1 MMVMM
6 MEGDEFER
14 RSNGLVQAVIDMYG
28 AKMVGGGRAGSV
40 KNAHMD
46 LSEKRS
52 SRATKLHWARKN
64 MNGIDETR
72 RASETIKAKA
82 KMELLEAKKTVKDLA
97 FKIEES
103 NLKTRHKV
111 QVLDAE
117 KKGRDRWA
125 MEGSRME
132 SDHRY
137 TEVIRELESAKQEL
151 SKLQHNVAEAIGEKS
166 RAEKEMSAAI
176 ARTQSCSGLLRDLSK
191 EVEEANEE
199 HVLVE
204 LAMMEA
210 TKELAEI
217 EAQRKQE
224 HRNFSVSMEDKRKQ
238 MNILR
243 AGIQHV
249 GELEIALEATNSE
262 MEVVQNKL
270 NFIKEK
276 EKISDTTTSNAS
288 DEGNET
294 SIELNAVLG
303 ELKARK
309 TELEL
314 LKQEGLQ
321 SMISVDA
328 AMNELE
334 LTVEEISRV
343 KSQESKQ
350 EKVFEKLNSRL
361 QMMYDKLDAAKA
373 SEATTTG
380 ILSTMS
386 TGLDQLRTSAGTA
399 KRERELMVAET
410 LCIKSDVK
418 ELEFQTNLF
427 EEKENDVIDELQQAI
442 KSEAAS
448 MEKLKVLTKSA
459 TRARALAAK
468 TNSMITISKFEY
480 EYLSG
485 CAAVAREVA
494 DKKIE
499 AAEACIKALKKSEEE
514 MLMEIGK
521 AQREVRELSLK
532 EEPEIQIAE
541 SSLTMRESM
550 DQQLKQSKSV
560 ELTTKMELS
569 KKSITDDGSFTPSL
583 SKHQRPA
590 SRSSRLSSFTIGRR
604 KKVMVN

>member
-1 MMVMM
+1 MVMM

-28 AKMVGGGRAGSV
+28 GKIVGGKAGSV
-40 KNAHMD
+40 KNAQMD
-46 LSEKRS
+46 LSEKRP
-52 SRATKLHWARKN
+52 SRATELHLARKN
-64 MNGIDETR
+64 MNEIDETR
-72 RASETIKAKA
+72 RASETVKAKA
-82 KMELLEAKKTVKDLA
+82 EMELLEAKKTVKDLA

-111 QVLDAE
+111 QVLNVE
-117 KKGRDRWA
+117 KKGRDRQA

-137 TEVIRELESAKQEL
+137 TEVMRELESAKQEL
-151 SKLQHNVAEAIGEKS
+151 SKLQLDVAKAIGEKS
-166 RAEKEMSAAI
+166 RAEKEMNAAI
-176 ARTQSCSGLLRDLSK
+176 AKTRSRSGLLRDLSK

-204 LAMMEA
+204 LAMIEA
-210 TKELAEI
+210 IKELAEI

-224 HRNFSVSMEDKRKQ
+224 HQNFSLSMEDKGKQ

-249 GELEIALEATNSE
+249 EELEIAFEAMNSE

-276 EKISDTTTSNAS
+276 EKISDMTTSNAS
-288 DEGNET
+288 DEEDKT

-314 LKQEGLQ
+314 LRLEGLL
-321 SMISVDA
+321 SMISMDA
-328 AMNELE
+328 TMNELE
-334 LTVEEISRV
+334 LTVEEISGV
-343 KSQESKQ
+343 KSQESKH
-350 EKVFEKLNSRL
+350 EKVIEKLNSRL
-361 QMMYDKLDAAKA
+361 QRMYDKFNASNA
-373 SEATTTG
+373 SEATTIG

-386 TGLDQLRTSAGTA
+386 TGLDRLRTSTETA
-399 KRERELMVAET
+399 KRERKLMVTET

-418 ELEFQTNLF
+418 ELERQTDLF
-427 EEKENDVIDELQQAI
+427 EAQENDIIGELQKAI

-459 TRARALAAK
+459 MITRALAAK
-468 TNSMITISKFEY
+468 TNSKITISKFEY

-485 CAAVAREVA
+485 CAAVAGKVA

-499 AAEACIKALKKSEEE
+499 AAEASIKALKKSEEE

-521 AQREVRELSLK
+521 AQTEVRELSLK
-532 EEPEIQIAE
+532 EELEIQIAE

-560 ELTTKMELS
+560 ELTTKIEVS
-569 KKSITDDGSFTPSL
+569 KKSITDDGGFTPSL
-583 SKHQRPA
+583 SKHQIPV
-590 SRSSRLSSFTIGRR
+590 SSSSRLSSFTIRRR
-604 KKVMVN
+604 KKVMVH

>member
-1 MMVMM
+1 MVMM
-6 MEGDEFER
+6 MEGDEYER
-14 RSNGLVQAVIDMYG
+14 KSNGLVQAVIDMYG
-28 AKMVGGGRAGSV
+28 GKMVGGGRAGSV
-40 KNAHMD
+40 KNAQMD
-46 LSEKRS
+46 LSEKRP
-52 SRATKLHWARKN
+52 SRATELHLARKN
-64 MNGIDETR
+64 MNEIDETR
-72 RASETIKAKA
+72 RASETVKAKA
-82 KMELLEAKKTVKDLA
+82 EMELLEAKKTVKDLA

-111 QVLDAE
+111 QVLNVE
-117 KKGRDRWA
+117 KKGRDRRA
-125 MEGSRME
+125 MEDSRME

-137 TEVIRELESAKQEL
+137 TEVMRELESAKQEL
-151 SKLQHNVAEAIGEKS
+151 SKLQLDVAKAIGEKS
-166 RAEKEMSAAI
+166 RAEKEMHAAI

-204 LAMMEA
+204 LAMIEA
-210 TKELAEI
+210 IKELAEI
-217 EAQRKQE
+217 EAQWKQE
-224 HRNFSVSMEDKRKQ
+224 HRNFSLSMEDKRKQ

-249 GELEIALEATNSE
+249 EELEIAFEATNSE

-270 NFIKEK
+270 KFIKEK

-288 DEGNET
+288 DEEDET
-294 SIELNAVLG
+294 SIELNAALL

-314 LKQEGLQ
+314 LRQEGLQ

-328 AMNELE
+328 TMNELE
-334 LTVEEISRV
+334 LTVEEICGV

-350 EKVFEKLNSRL
+350 EKVIKKLNSIL
-361 QMMYDKLDAAKA
+361 QRMYDKLDAVKA

-386 TGLDQLRTSAGTA
+386 TGLDQLRTSAETA
-399 KRERELMVAET
+399 KTERELMVAET
-410 LCIKSDVK
+410 WCIMSDVK

-427 EEKENDVIDELQQAI
+427 EEKENDVIDELKQAI

-448 MEKLKVLTKSA
+448 MEELKVLTKSA

-485 CAAVAREVA
+485 CAAVAGKVA

-499 AAEACIKALKKSEEE
+499 VAEACIQALKKSEEE

-521 AQREVRELSLK
+521 AQREVRELRLK
-532 EEPEIQIAE
+532 EELEIQIAE

-569 KKSITDDGSFTPSL
+569 KKSITDDGGFTPSL
-583 SKHQRPA
+583 SKHQRPV

-604 KKVMVN
+604 KNVMVN